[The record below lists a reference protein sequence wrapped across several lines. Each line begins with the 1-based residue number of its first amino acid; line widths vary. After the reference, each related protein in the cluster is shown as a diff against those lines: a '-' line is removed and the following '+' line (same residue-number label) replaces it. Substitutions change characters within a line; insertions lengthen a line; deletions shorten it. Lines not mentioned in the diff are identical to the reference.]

1 MKRIYVSG
9 IFGAILLVF
18 ALAIVSCSEES
29 EETTEKNVEIKVG
42 VDDGGVSVFTHYL
55 PDTLFGFINGS
66 SEGSFCGTVVSG
78 GGDTLT
84 TRVYYRFDISEWDGG
99 DIVFHGQCIEK
110 FGSPTAIEVYVIDGF
125 TQFPDTAQGPLD
137 VSGYWNL
144 IQNGVKVG
152 AVMPNS
158 GDWFAVTVPDSVVLQ
173 KKTASNYLAF
183 LLKLEDE
190 SSATDVYTVSTYEYA
205 EGHNS
210 PKPYLS
216 WE

>member
-1 MKRIYVSG
+1 MKDVRV
-9 IFGAILLVF
+9 FGFVVAVLLAF
-18 ALAIVSCSEES
+18 SLAIIGCSEES
-29 EETTEKNVEIKVG
+29 EEPVEVRAEIQVG

-55 PDTLFGFINGS
+55 PDTLFGFINGV

-99 DIVFHGQCIEK
+99 DIVFHGQCIDK
-110 FGSPTAIEVYVIDGF
+110 FGSPVAIEVYVIDDF
-125 TQFPDTAQGPLD
+125 TQFPDTAQGPMD
-137 VSGYWNL
+137 VSDYWNL
-144 IQNGVKVG
+144 IQGGVKVG
-152 AVMPNS
+152 AVMPDR
-158 GDWFAVTVPDSVVLQ
+158 GDWFTVTVPDSVVLE
-173 KKTASNYLAF
+173 KKSASGYLAF

-190 SSATDVYTVSTYEYA
+190 SSTTDVYTVSTYEYA
-205 EGHNS
+205 ENNNT